1 MLVVATH
8 EGSGNQGYLRYW
20 TVNVESNLVSNAS
33 VPWYHTTKE
42 LPPSVGTLSGHA
54 TADVA
59 VIGGGVMGLATALSV
74 AESGASV
81 ILLEATEIGDG
92 ASGRNGGL
100 IVPIM
105 RPHPSSIIKKL
116 GEPGERLVKTVIR
129 SADHVFE
136 LIDRFRINCD
146 AVRNGFLQPV
156 HAKSLLSAVEGTAN
170 AWAKYGASCRF
181 IDAGETAKHLGTNTY
196 HGALFEPA
204 GGYVNPLA
212 YTRGLAKAGISLGV
226 DIYTNS
232 TVIQAEVSS
241 AKRWRLL
248 TNTGSVEVD
257 KVVQC
262 TGVQLPGVPNFPGI
276 GPTRSLVPM
285 VLHGL
290 TTRPLPEEVHRKIL
304 PGKVAATDTRN
315 YVLSVGYDCE
325 NRLVTSAAAPLG
337 DGTLG
342 MKQMARFVAGR
353 LERVFPDLADIQ
365 FEYIWK
371 GTAALNRHW
380 LPSLYETAPDWYAL
394 TTCNGRGMALST
406 ITGQMFGKALAGGN
420 LENFVLPRAKPKPV
434 ALRKVIGGVM
444 ARVLMPAGALQD
456 RWCELSR

>member
-1 MLVVATH
+1 MVW
-8 EGSGNQGYLRYW
+8 SSNW

-42 LPPSVGTLSGHA
+42 LPPSVDTLSGHA

-156 HAKSLLSAVEGTAN
+156 HAKSLLSAVAGTAN
-170 AWAKYGASCRF
+170 GWAKNGASCRF
-181 IDAGETAKHLGTNTY
+181 IGAEETAKHLGTNTY

-325 NRLVTSAAAPLG
+325 NRLVTSAAAPFG
-337 DGTLG
+337 DSAIGIEY
-342 MKQMARFVAGR
+342 MKRFVGR
-353 LERVFPDLADIQ
+353 RLRRVFPDLGEVEIE
-365 FEYIWK
+365 FVWK
-371 GTAALNRHW
+371 GKAALNTDW
-380 LPSLYETAPDWYAL
+380 LPRIFEPTTDWYAL
-394 TTCNGRGMALST
+394 TACNGRGMAIST
-406 ITGQMFGKALAGGN
+406 ALGQSMGRAIFTDDFSEVPVPKTEPRPVFMRKTIGASLA
-420 LENFVLPRAKPKPV
+420 R
-434 ALRKVIGGVM
+434 IM
-444 ARVLMPAGALQD
+444 MPLGAIQD
-456 RWCELSR
+456 RWRE

>member
-1 MLVVATH
+1 MVW
-8 EGSGNQGYLRYW
+8 SSNW
-20 TVNVESNLVSNAS
+20 TVNVESNLASNAS

-42 LPPSVGTLSGHA
+42 LPPSVGTLSGHI

-59 VIGGGVMGLATALSV
+59 VIGGGVMGLATALSI

-116 GEPGERLVKTVIR
+116 GESGERLVKTVIR

-170 AWAKYGASCRF
+170 AWAKNGASCRF
-181 IDAGETAKHLGTNTY
+181 IGAEETAKHLGTDTY
-196 HGALFEPA
+196 HGALFEPG
-204 GGYVNPLA
+204 GGYLNPVA
-212 YTRGLAKAGISLGV
+212 YTRGLARAAISRGTA
-226 DIYTNS
+226 IYVKS
-232 TVIQAEVSS
+232 PVSA
-241 AKRWRLL
+241 AKRRIDNKWQL
-248 TNTGSVEVD
+248 TAGKGSVLSRA
-257 KVVQC
+257 VVQC
-262 TGVQLPGVPNFPGI
+262 TSIQIPGLPFHPGA
-276 GPTRSLVPM
+276 PAANSLIPI

-290 TTRPLPEEVHRKIL
+290 ATRPLPEALRNRIL
-304 PGKVAATDTRN
+304 PNKCVATDTRR
-315 YVLSVGYDCE
+315 YVLSVGYDSE
-325 NRLVTSAAAPLG
+325 HRLVTSGAAPLG
-337 DGTLG
+337 DGALG

-371 GTAALNRHW
+371 GTAALNRQW
-380 LPSLYETAPDWYAL
+380 LPSLYEPAPDWYAL

-406 ITGQMFGKALAGGN
+406 VAGQMFGRTLAGGN
-420 LENFVLPRAKPKPV
+420 IESFILPRSTPDPV
-434 ALRKVIGGVM
+434 SLRKTIGGVL
-444 ARVLMPAGALQD
+444 ARVLIPAGAIQD
-456 RWCELSR
+456 RWGESFSRSVVTRENN